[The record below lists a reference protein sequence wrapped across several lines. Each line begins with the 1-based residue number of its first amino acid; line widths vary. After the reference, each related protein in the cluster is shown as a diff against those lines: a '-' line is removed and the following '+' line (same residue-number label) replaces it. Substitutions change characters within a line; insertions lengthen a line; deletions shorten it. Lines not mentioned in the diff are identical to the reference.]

1 VRTAALLLL
10 AGLLLAALPARAAP
24 AEESADEAVCR
35 MITGAAVR
43 HGLPV
48 TFLTRLIWRESSF
61 RSHVVSSAGAEGIA
75 QFMPGT
81 AGERGLA
88 DPFDPEE
95 AIPASAHLLADLRKR
110 FGNLGL
116 AAAAYNGGPRRVERW
131 LAGSTV
137 LPLETEDYVAFVTG
151 RAAEDWKADLEE
163 PGLARNPYEETA
175 EPNCVTQVAGI
186 RIELP
191 SDVAEGP
198 FAPWGVQLSGN
209 FSKSRALASFDRV
222 RVRYAAVLGDV
233 RPMVVGTRLKNRGSR
248 RFYRVRAPAETR
260 AEAEALCAKLRRI
273 GGACIVLRSR

>member
-1 VRTAALLLL
+1 LRAAAVVLLL
-10 AGLLLAALPARAAP
+10 ALLAAPSSALAA

-35 MITGAAVR
+35 MIGNAAAR
-43 HGLPV
+43 HALPV
-48 TFLTRLIWRESSF
+48 TFFTRLIWRESSF
-61 RSHVVSSAGAEGIA
+61 RSHVVSSAGAQGIA

-81 AGERGLA
+81 ADERGLL

-95 AIPASAHLLADLRKR
+95 AIPASAHLLSDLRKR

-131 LAGSTV
+131 LQGDTV

-151 RAAEDWKADLEE
+151 RAAADWQADLTE
-163 PGLARNPYEETA
+163 PGLTRNPYEIA
-175 EPNCVTQVAGI
+175 EKPCLQQVAGI
-186 RIELP
+186 RIEVPRSEL
-191 SDVAEGP
+191 AEGP

-222 RVRYAAVLGDV
+222 RVRYASVLGDV
-233 RPMVVGTRLKNRGSR
+233 RPMVVGTRLRNRGAR

-260 AEAEALCAKLRRI
+260 KEAEALCAKLRRA
-273 GGACIVLRSR
+273 GGACIVLKSAR